1 MGEARVKQLK
11 LRRKWAR
18 VLARDQA
25 SRSTTPRGENVW
37 KEQMTM
43 DSQLP
48 LHNRLSRLFEG
59 FRHLGTPDELDP
71 RVAAHVSNNVGRT
84 VTIEEVKAL
93 RSQAV
98 NGPERDVLEAI
109 ATFFE
114 APVAYLVGTTA
125 EQMDYNAQLDYFD
138 NVRNSQATVFA
149 LRTRVP
155 QLTPAIAERL
165 SVLVRDTHERF
176 EAQNRQESTEAGES
190 T

>member
-1 MGEARVKQLK
+1 M
-11 LRRKWAR
+11 
-18 VLARDQA
+18 
-25 SRSTTPRGENVW
+25 N
-37 KEQMTM
+37 
-43 DSQLP
+43 SQLP
-48 LHNRLSRLFEG
+48 LHNRISRLFDG

-71 RVAAHVSNNVGRT
+71 QVAVHVSKNVGRN
-84 VTIEEVKAL
+84 VTAEEVKAL
-93 RSQAV
+93 RSQEV
-98 NGPERDVLEAI
+98 DGPERDVLEAL
-109 ATFFE
+109 AAFFE
-114 APVAYLVGTTA
+114 APVTYLLGTTA

-176 EAQNRQESTEAGES
+176 ETQNRNESAKAGES

>member
-1 MGEARVKQLK
+1 MKQLK

-25 SRSTTPRGENVW
+25 SRSTPRGENVR
-37 KEQMTM
+37 KEQTTM

-48 LHNRLSRLFEG
+48 LHDRISRLFGG
-59 FRHLGTPDELDP
+59 FRHLGTPDDLDP
-71 RVAAHVSNNVGRT
+71 QVAAHVSKNVGRH
-84 VTIEEVKAL
+84 VTAEEVKVL

-98 NGPERDVLEAI
+98 DAAEPDVLEAV

-114 APVAYLVGTTA
+114 SPITYLVGTTA

-165 SVLVRDTHERF
+165 SELVRDTHGRF
-176 EAQNRQESTEAGES
+176 DKQNRHEPAEAGES